1 MASGEGL
8 DGSSLIDVRDRNGN
22 QIARLELDLADTTP
36 ADVLGHLKSEGRIA
50 DRDPQNG
57 QQMMPW
63 LAFNQRE
70 LVSDRQLASQ
80 GVAAGAVLSVEYR
93 HVKGADAARLQREL
107 ELLMEMARRSEGRIA
122 VEAEP

>member
-80 GVAAGAVLSVEYR
+80 GVAAGAVPSWGKPHAQR
-93 HVKGADAARLQREL
+93 ARAARPPSLL
-107 ELLMEMARRSEGRIA
+107 ELL
-122 VEAEP
+122 